1 MTVLS
6 LLLAGPLQSW
16 GSESRFTTRATDDA
30 PTKSGVLGLLAAARG
45 QRRTDPI
52 EDLLDIRFGVRIDQ
66 PGEILR
72 DFQTA
77 RSLDGRKSMPLSQ
90 RFYRADARYLVGLDA
105 DRALLEGLVDALLHP
120 VYPLY
125 LGRRSCPPSEP
136 LVPTLHETSLE
147 RFLLDEPWQAAPW
160 WKREQKRRLRHDP
173 IRLQYRI
180 DAEGWT
186 GDLGEHQGDI
196 TVRDIP
202 LSFDPEHR
210 QYGWRSVRHGWIDVG
225 EVEPPSDAT
234 PSHDPM
240 AAVD

>member
-6 LLLAGPLQSW
+6 LLLAGPMQSW

-52 EDLLDIRFGVRIDQ
+52 EDLLQIRFGVRIDQ

-77 RSLDGRKSMPLSQ
+77 RSLDGRTSMPLSQ
-90 RFYRADARYLVGLDA
+90 RYYRADARYLVGLEA
-105 DRALLEGLVDALLHP
+105 DRELLEALAEELAHP

-136 LVPTLHETSLE
+136 LVPKLHEVSLE
-147 RFLLDEPWQAAPW
+147 RFLLKEPWQAAPW
-160 WKREQKRRLRHDP
+160 WKKRLAHDP
-173 IRLQYRI
+173 IQLQYRV
-180 DAEGWT
+180 DAVGWT
-186 GDLGEHQGDI
+186 GELGDHQGEI

-210 QYGWRSVRHGWIDVG
+210 QYGWRAVRHGWIGLD
-225 EVEPPSDAT
+225 EVEPPSDAA